1 MNFDKT
7 NTVFTQIL
15 LTKLTKMFGEEQ
27 GNKLATELTQKMEKG
42 QVQTPD
48 QLKEV
53 AEALVARGGL
63 SKMIGHSIMVE
74 ALLRGAKQ

>member
-1 MNFDKT
+1 MTFDQT

-27 GNKLATELTQKMEKG
+27 GTRLATELLQKMDTQ

-48 QLKEV
+48 QLKQV
-53 AEALVARGGL
+53 GEALVARGGL
-63 SKMIGHSIMVE
+63 SKMIGHAIMAE
-74 ALLRGAKQ
+74 ALLRGATP